1 MKPKFKPKS
10 PVDSVIIDMI
20 IEHYNIQNLSGRKE
34 NLSVDEFDA
43 ICRDAEKIYYE
54 TILITKEPGVA

>member
-34 NLSVDEFDA
+34 NLSGDEFDA
-43 ICRDAEKIYYE
+43 ICKDAEKIYYE

>member
-10 PVDSVIIDMI
+10 PIDSIIIDMI
-20 IEHYNIQNLSGRKE
+20 IEHYNIQTLSGRE
-34 NLSVDEFDA
+34 EGLSGDEFDG
-43 ICRDAEKIYYE
+43 ICKDAEKIYYK

>member
-10 PVDSVIIDMI
+10 PIDSIIIDMI
-20 IEHYNIQNLSGRKE
+20 IEHYNIQNLSGLE
-34 NLSVDEFDA
+34 ESLSGEEFDN
-43 ICRDAEKIYYE
+43 ICKEAEKIYFR

>member
-1 MKPKFKPKS
+1 MEPKFKPKS

-20 IEHYNIQNLSGRKE
+20 IEHYNIQNLSGRE
-34 NLSVDEFDA
+34 ESLSGKEFDV